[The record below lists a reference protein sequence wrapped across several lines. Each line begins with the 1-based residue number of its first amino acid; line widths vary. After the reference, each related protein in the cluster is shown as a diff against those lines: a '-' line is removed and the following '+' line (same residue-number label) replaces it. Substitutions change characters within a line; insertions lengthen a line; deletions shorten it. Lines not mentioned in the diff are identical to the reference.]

1 MLAPLSWLKD
11 YVDID
16 VTPKEL
22 EEKLFSCGF
31 EVEELIEVGKDI
43 SNVVVGL
50 MESCEP
56 IPDTHLSLCQV
67 NAGEHGTFQICC
79 GADNVRAGGKYPL
92 ALVGAT
98 VYATAKDHVTIEGV
112 MTIKKGKLRGYE
124 SYGML
129 CSGTELGLN
138 EDLYPGAGYNGLL
151 VLPEDAKVGA
161 DVKPILGM
169 DDWIFD
175 IAITA
180 NRPDCQ
186 SIYGIAREVAAVL
199 GKECREPALDYTET
213 AVKKDFKVEVAAKD
227 LCPRYIAHYVHD
239 VTIGESPA
247 WMRRRLALV
256 GINSISNMVDI
267 TNYVLKELGQ
277 PMHAFDYAYLE
288 GDQINVRR
296 ANEGERIVT
305 LDEKEF
311 MLNSSNLVICDGVKP
326 VALAGIMGGLNSEI
340 KDTTTEVMFESA
352 KFARDNIRK
361 SSRALGQSSDSS
373 AMYAKGVYEYT
384 TVMAMKRALHL
395 VEELGCGKVSSTQL
409 EVSTGNSIEP
419 KEMKVSVKRVNGV
432 LGIEVPEEDMLRIL
446 SALQFAPSIDGDELT
461 LQIPAYREDMDSY
474 PDVAEEVIRMYGYEH
489 VIPTFMPTAKVTLGG
504 LNLKQKTELKIK
516 RALCAAGAY
525 EGVHYSF
532 FSPSDLDLLR
542 LPEDAPERKAI
553 KLINPINV
561 DLSLM
566 RTTLASEMLYAISR
580 NQKKGILEGRIFE
593 LGNVFIPK
601 ALPLTEYPDERETLC
616 AGVFGEKESFYTLKG
631 LAETVADALNVSF
644 TYEAAERTFL
654 HPYQTAEIFCEG
666 EVSTGNSIE
675 PKEMKVS
682 VKRVNGVL
690 GIEVPEEDMLRI
702 LSALQFAP
710 SIDGDE
716 LTLQIPAYREDMDSY
731 PDVAEE
737 VIRMY
742 GYEHVIPTFM
752 PTAKVTLGGLNL
764 KQKTELKIKRALC
777 AAGAYEGVHY
787 SFFSPSDLDLLR
799 LPEDAPERKAI
810 KLINPINVDL
820 SLMRTTL
827 ASEMLYAISRN
838 QKKGILE
845 GRIFELGNV
854 FIPKALPLTEYPD
867 ERETLCA
874 GVFGEKESFY
884 TLKGLA
890 ETVADALNVSFTYEA
905 AERTFLHPYQ
915 TAEIFCE
922 GERVGYLGKL
932 SYEIQDELDM
942 RVPAYVMEI
951 DLAALKKWYGKEQIF
966 TPLPKFAE
974 EKRDFAF
981 VVDKNI
987 TCAQIEN
994 GIREACKY
1002 VTDVNLFD
1010 VYEGIQLGPDKKSM
1024 AFSVVFTP
1032 QEEELTGEM
1041 VEGFVKKILKHLE
1054 ATLDIRLRA

>member
-43 SNVVVGL
+43 SGVVVGL
-50 MESCEP
+50 VESCEP
-56 IPDTHLSLCQV
+56 IPETHLSLCQV

-79 GADNVRAGGKYPL
+79 GADNVHAGGKFPL

-124 SYGML
+124 SFGML

-151 VLPEDAKVGA
+151 VLPEDARVGA

-199 GKECREPALDYTET
+199 GKECKEPALDFTET
-213 AVKKDFKVEVAAKD
+213 DVKKDFHVTVSAKD

-239 VTIGESPA
+239 VEIKESPA

-256 GINSISNMVDI
+256 GIGGISNIVDI

-288 GDQINVRR
+288 GDEINVRR
-296 ANEGERIVT
+296 ADDGEKITT

-311 MLNSSNLVICDGVKP
+311 ELNNSNLVICDGKKP

-340 KDTTTEVMFESA
+340 QDTTKEVMFEAA

-395 VEELGCGKVSSTQL
+395 VEELGCGKVSSTHI

-432 LGIEVPEEDMLRIL
+432 LGIEVPDADIVRIL
-446 SALQFAPSIDGDELT
+446 TALNFAPVINGDELT

-525 EGVHYSF
+525 EGIHYSF
-532 FSPSDLDLLR
+532 FSPADLDEMEF
-542 LPEDAPERKAI
+542 PEDALERKAI
-553 KLINPINV
+553 RIMNPINE

-566 RTTLASEMLYAISR
+566 RTTLAPQMIHAMGR
-580 NQKKGILEGRIFE
+580 NQKRGIFEGRIFE
-593 LGNVFIPK
+593 IGNAFIPK
-601 ALPLTEYPDERETLC
+601 SLPLTEYPEERETLC
-616 AGVFGEKESFYTLKG
+616 IGAFGKEESFFTLKG
-631 LAETVADALNVSF
+631 MAETVADVLHISF
-644 TYEAAERTFL
+644 TYERTEKPFL
-654 HPYQTAEIFCEG
+654 HPYQTASILCEG
-666 EVSTGNSIE
+666 EKIGYFGKVKYEIM
-675 PKEMKVS
+675 KEEAM
-682 VKRVNGVL
+682 
-690 GIEVPEEDMLRI
+690 
-702 LSALQFAP
+702 
-710 SIDGDE
+710 
-716 LTLQIPAYREDMDSY
+716 RED
-731 PDVAEE
+731 
-737 VIRMY
+737 
-742 GYEHVIPTFM
+742 
-752 PTAKVTLGGLNL
+752 
-764 KQKTELKIKRALC
+764 
-777 AAGAYEGVHY
+777 AYVLE
-787 SFFSPSDLDLLR
+787 
-799 LPEDAPERKAI
+799 
-810 KLINPINVDL
+810 IN
-820 SLMRTTL
+820 M
-827 ASEMLYAISRN
+827 
-838 QKKGILE
+838 
-845 GRIFELGNV
+845 
-854 FIPKALPLTEYPD
+854 KALE
-867 ERETLCA
+867 
-874 GVFGEKESFY
+874 
-884 TLKGLA
+884 
-890 ETVADALNVSFTYEA
+890 
-905 AERTFLHPYQ
+905 
-915 TAEIFCE
+915 
-922 GERVGYLGKL
+922 
-932 SYEIQDELDM
+932 
-942 RVPAYVMEI
+942 
-951 DLAALKKWYGKEQIF
+951 KWYGKAPVFE
-966 TPLPKFAE
+966 PLPKFAE
-974 EKRDFAF
+974 EKRDLAL
-981 VVDKNI
+981 VMDKDI
-987 TCAQIEN
+987 TCGQVEECIYQASPFV
-994 GIREACKY
+994 KD
-1002 VTDVNLFD
+1002 VTLFD
-1010 VYEGIQLGPDKKSM
+1010 VYEGQQIAEDKKSM
-1024 AFSVVFTP
+1024 AFTVLFTP
-1032 QEEELTGEM
+1032 KEEAFQADTVDGY
-1041 VEGFVKKILKHLE
+1041 VKKILKQLNKTYGIE
-1054 ATLDIRLRA
+1054 LRS